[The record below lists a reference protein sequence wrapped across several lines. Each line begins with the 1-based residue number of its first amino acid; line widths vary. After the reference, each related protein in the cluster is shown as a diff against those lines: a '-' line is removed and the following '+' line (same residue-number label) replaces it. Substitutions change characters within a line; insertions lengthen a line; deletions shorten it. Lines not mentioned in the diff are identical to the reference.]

1 MRQHVIHMWSDV
13 LQVFMWLNHCSD
25 QTIQW
30 PKVNTALIY
39 EMMIKFEHYTSPSW
53 KLAACWCQPICLS
66 KHWYS
71 NMTKDVPSMHH
82 MAAFKWTLNTLCDQ
96 LFKSIST
103 TSLLSIFQK
112 TICTSSKQNTFRC
125 VNVSW
130 WFDTCQT
137 ESYELWSWAIIT
149 WGDKKNLNTIKKQLT
164 MSLKFVGCLSWLD
177 DIACPTNLNHQMFK
191 CVCCSDCKL
200 DNVHRQT
207 LGAIQ
212 NNN

>member
-1 MRQHVIHMWSDV
+1 MFEKGTFFCCCDDLTVCAQNQPNIVALWITVAIPMIQHVIHMWSDV

-39 EMMIKFEHYTSPSW
+39 EMLIKFEHYTSPSW

-82 MAAFKWTLNTLCDQ
+82 MAAFKWTLYTLCDQ

-112 TICTSSKQNTFRC
+112 TICTSSK
-125 VNVSW
+125 
-130 WFDTCQT
+130 
-137 ESYELWSWAIIT
+137 
-149 WGDKKNLNTIKKQLT
+149 
-164 MSLKFVGCLSWLD
+164 
-177 DIACPTNLNHQMFK
+177 
-191 CVCCSDCKL
+191 
-200 DNVHRQT
+200 
-207 LGAIQ
+207 
-212 NNN
+212 